1 MNRNRTYE
9 MDAWLT
15 AEAAGDED
23 AADAAF
29 GAMFAGLPRLHPT
42 PGFAGRVV
50 RAAVPRPARAAAL
63 ELWGGRLALGASLA
77 LAGIALA
84 LLPALRALP
93 LDLPGISGVL
103 QAGTETLAWI
113 GGRLAAGIALWD
125 FLATVGRAISVA
137 AATPQAASAL
147 FGSATLSGLALYT
160 LDRML
165 TLERR
170 PR

>member
-9 MDAWLT
+9 LEAWLA

-29 GAMFAGLPRLHPT
+29 GVLFARMPRLHPT

-50 RAAVPRPARAAAL
+50 RAAAPRPARAPAF
-63 ELWGGRLALGASLA
+63 EVWGGRLVLGASLA

-84 LLPALRALP
+84 LLPALRGLP
-93 LDLPGISGVL
+93 LDLPGLSGVL
-103 QAGTETLAWI
+103 QAGNDTLSWI

-125 FLATVGRAISVA
+125 FLARVGRAISVA